1 MAILLSLSNTL
12 MSSSILFLAAYM
24 VLSPTK
30 FGSLTS
36 LVNKNKSFTKI
47 LNKMGPN
54 IEARGIPDKSI
65 HSVIYFYNRFLR
77 FKNECTKV
85 TASSDKPYTLAL
97 AKSKSWGIQSKLLER
112 SIRTAPRN
120 FLSV

>member
-77 FKNECTKV
+77 FKNECAKV

-97 AKSKSWGIQSKLLER
+97 ATSKSWGIQSKLLER

>member
-65 HSVIYFYNRFLR
+65 HSVIYFYNCFLR

-97 AKSKSWGIQSKLLER
+97 ATSKSWGIQSKLLER